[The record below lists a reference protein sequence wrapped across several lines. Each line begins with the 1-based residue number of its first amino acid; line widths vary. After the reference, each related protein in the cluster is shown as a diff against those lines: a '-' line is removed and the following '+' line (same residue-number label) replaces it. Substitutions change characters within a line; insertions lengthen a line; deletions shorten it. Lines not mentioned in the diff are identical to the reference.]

1 MHIYNKSINS
11 SYLYKMPT
19 LRTVRKRTKYLL
31 IYLFVKLLIGI
42 SNWMSRTAWLAFC
55 GALGKIA
62 YRFAKKSKAR
72 TIKHLTLAFGK
83 EKSSEEIRA
92 ISRDVFM
99 NLGKNVGDI
108 LRHADV
114 STLKDLEKFVVM
126 KGFENFEIANARG
139 KGVVF
144 VACHMGAFELQITS
158 MALRGL
164 NFMVIGTPL
173 KDKRLNDLMWK
184 HRNKNGTNAVERD
197 KATFPMLKT
206 LKSGGSVALLI
217 DQDTKVKST
226 FVNFFGM
233 PASTPIGAALLA
245 LKTGAAV
252 LPAFSH
258 LGEDG
263 KQHIEILPEIPLRNT
278 GNEEEDIHF
287 NTQVYTDIIEAR
299 IRKYPSQWV
308 WMHERWKTKEL
319 TIATPAIK

>member
-1 MHIYNKSINS
+1 MAFFRPI
-11 SYLYKMPT
+11 
-19 LRTVRKRTKYLL
+19 RKKIKYTL
-31 IYLFVKLLIGI
+31 IYVLVKFLISI
-42 SNWMSRTAWLAFC
+42 SNWMPRSAWLAFC
-55 GALGKIA
+55 GGLGKVA
-62 YRFAKKSKAR
+62 YALASKSKAR
-72 TIKHLTLAFGK
+72 TIKHLTLAFGD
-83 EKSSEEIRA
+83 EKSPEEIKEIARN
-92 ISRDVFM
+92 VFVM
-99 NLGKNVGDI
+99 LGKNAGDV
-108 LRHADV
+108 LRHTGV
-114 STLKDLEKFVVM
+114 STLEDLNKFVVM

-144 VACHMGAFELQITS
+144 VACHMGAFEFQITS
-158 MALRGL
+158 MALRRL

-206 LKSGGSVALLI
+206 LKAGGSVALLI

-258 LGEDG
+258 LGDDG

-278 GNEEEDIHF
+278 GDEEADIQF
-287 NTQVYTDIIEAR
+287 NTQVYTNIIEAR

-308 WMHERWKTKEL
+308 WMHERWKTKAS
-319 TIATPAIK
+319 TNVSASADR

>member
-1 MHIYNKSINS
+1 MASIRS
-11 SYLYKMPT
+11 I
-19 LRTVRKRTKYLL
+19 RKKVKYRL
-31 IYLFVKLLIGI
+31 IYVLVKSLIQI
-42 SNWMSRTAWLAFC
+42 SNWMPRKTWLTFC
-55 GALGKIA
+55 GNLGKLA
-62 YRFAKKSKAR
+62 YALAVKSKER
-72 TIKHLTLAFGK
+72 TIKHLTLAFGE
-83 EKSSEEIRA
+83 EKSSEEIKTIA
-92 ISRDVFM
+92 RDMFM
-99 NLGKNVGDI
+99 MLGKNAGDV
-108 LRHADV
+108 LRHTGV
-114 STLKDLEKFVVM
+114 STLDELDKFVVM
-126 KGFENFEIANARG
+126 KGFENFEVANARG

-144 VACHMGAFELQITS
+144 VACHMGAFEFQITS
-158 MALRGL
+158 MALRKL

-197 KATFPMLKT
+197 KATFPMLKV

-226 FVNFFGM
+226 FTNFFGM

-258 LGEDG
+258 LGDDG

-278 GNEEEDIHF
+278 GDEESDIQF
-287 NTQVYTDIIEAR
+287 NTQVYSTIIENR

-308 WMHERWKTKEL
+308 WMHERWKTKASVEAQESVR
-319 TIATPAIK
+319 IAQMEA

>member
-1 MHIYNKSINS
+1 MS
-11 SYLYKMPT
+11 SFRK
-19 LRTVRKRTKYLL
+19 VRKKIKYRL
-31 IYLFVKLLIGI
+31 IYFFVKFLINV
-42 SNWMSRTAWLAFC
+42 SNLMSRAAWLSFC
-55 GALGKIA
+55 GFLGKVA
-62 YRFAKKSKAR
+62 YVFAAKSRAR
-72 TIKHLTLAFGK
+72 TRRNLKLAFGN
-83 EKSSEEIRA
+83 EKAPGEIEK
-92 ISRDVFM
+92 ISRDVYVM
-99 NLGKNVGDI
+99 LGKNVGDI
-108 LRHADV
+108 LRHAGV
-114 STLKDLEKFVVM
+114 STLGDLEKFVVM
-126 KGFENFEIANARG
+126 KGFQNFEAANAKG

-184 HRNKNGTNAVERD
+184 HRNRNGTNAVERD
-197 KATFPMLKT
+197 KATFPMLKV

-217 DQDTKVKST
+217 DQDTKKVKST

-263 KQHIEILPEIPLRNT
+263 KQHIEILSEIPLRNT
-278 GNEEEDIHF
+278 GDEESDIMF

-308 WMHERWKTKEL
+308 WMHERWKTKL
-319 TIATPAIK
+319 SS